1 MATTGGYSASADH
14 ELLHVRGTNKV
25 QNIASLE
32 SLSYR
37 DFIRRAMNKR
47 KSIDADDEVPG
58 ALAEHAA
65 DGKPILKKY
74 AGAVHIGADLTLY
87 QRRAFNVL
95 LFWAMPEMPRTTR
108 HEIELDELAWGMGL
122 ERASQRMQ
130 RLVENLDKMMDARVV
145 WNLLDDKG
153 DLEEWESATLLPYV
167 KVSRKTRKVAYEFTS
182 AFQERVYNPTE
193 FAEIALRMQRVFRS
207 EHALALYENTRR
219 FLLQGETPW
228 IPIETFRTL
237 MGVNGKPY
245 YDEYKYLN
253 ARLIKP
259 AMQQVNECSDI
270 QLQLKTKRRS
280 RMVAE
285 IKFLVSENPQ
295 MALFTESLKQ
305 EPAKLTSE
313 GKRRLMLR
321 LSGYR
326 ITGKRAEQLLA
337 DHTEEDIISALDAA
351 DSWMEAKEA
360 NREMIVNPAGVAY
373 KAITEGWRPAETQ
386 PVLEDKTTTAT
397 GSAGKEAEERAAQRR
412 EADRKEFRR
421 HWYANYIDSAPAEV
435 LDELKAAFEQS
446 LAKPPVDKLILD
458 RFRKHGLSGIVLGVF
473 QHFLAS
479 RGIEPDEE
487 EFKEYLETKSGKAT
501 LI

>member
-1 MATTGGYSASADH
+1 MSKKK
-14 ELLHVRGTNKV
+14 VTNG
-25 QNIASLE
+25 
-32 SLSYR
+32 
-37 DFIRRAMNKR
+37 
-47 KSIDADDEVPG
+47 DDMVPS
-58 ALAEHAA
+58 ALAEQSC
-65 DGKPILKKY
+65 DGEPILKKY

-130 RLVENLDKMMDARVV
+130 RLVENLDKMMEARVV

-153 DLEEWESATLLPYV
+153 ELEEWESATLLPYV
-167 KVSRKTRKVAYEFTS
+167 KVSRKTRKVIYEFTS
-182 AFQERVYNPTE
+182 AFQDRVYNPTE

-219 FLLQGETPW
+219 FLLQGATPW

-259 AMQQVNECSDI
+259 AMAQVNECSDI

-280 RMVAE
+280 RAVVE
-285 IKFLVSENPQ
+285 VKFLASANPQ

-305 EPAKLTSE
+305 EPAKLTTDS
-313 GKRRLMLR
+313 KRRLTLR

-337 DHTEEDIISALDAA
+337 EHSEEEIVLALDAA
-351 DSWMEAKEA
+351 DAWMEAKEA
-360 NREMIVNPAGVAY
+360 KRETIVNPAGVVY
-373 KAITEGWRPAETQ
+373 KAITEGWRPREPQVALKDNTKPDPGRAGE
-386 PVLEDKTTTAT
+386 EADK
-397 GSAGKEAEERAAQRR
+397 RAAQRR
-412 EADRKEFRR
+412 EVLDALRGEFRR
-421 HWYANYIDSAPAEV
+421 QWYATYIASAPAEGI
-435 LDELKAAFEQS
+435 EGLKADFERS
-446 LAKPPVDKLILD
+446 LSRPPADKLVLD
-458 RFRKHGLSGIVLGVF
+458 RFRKHGLTGIVVGVF
-473 QHFLAS
+473 QHYLAS
-479 RGIEPDEE
+479 RGIEPDEAA
-487 EFKEYLETKSGKAT
+487 FREYLAMRNRDLAHS
-501 LI
+501 

>member
-1 MATTGGYSASADH
+1 MSKKKATNG
-14 ELLHVRGTNKV
+14 
-25 QNIASLE
+25 
-32 SLSYR
+32 
-37 DFIRRAMNKR
+37 
-47 KSIDADDEVPG
+47 DDEVPG
-58 ALAEHAA
+58 AIAEQA
-65 DGKPILKKY
+65 DGGEPILKKY

-130 RLVENLDKMMDARVV
+130 RLVENLDKMMEARVV

-153 DLEEWESATLLPYV
+153 EIEEWESATLLPYV
-167 KVSRKTRKVAYEFTS
+167 KVSRKTRKVVYEFTS
-182 AFQERVYNPTE
+182 AFQDRVYNPSE

-228 IPIETFRTL
+228 IPTETFRTL

-259 AMQQVNECSDI
+259 AMEQVNECSDI

-280 RMVAE
+280 RAVVE
-285 IKFLVSENPQ
+285 IKFVVSENPQ

-326 ITGKRAEQLLA
+326 ITGKRAEQLLT
-337 DHTEEDIISALDAA
+337 HHREEEIILALNAA
-351 DSWMEAKEA
+351 DAWMEAKEA
-360 NREMIVNPAGVAY
+360 KRESIVNPAGVVY
-373 KAITEGWRPAETQ
+373 KAITEGWRPPEAQ
-386 PVLEDKTTTAT
+386 AALEDTT
-397 GSAGKEAEERAAQRR
+397 GPNQERPDEEAKKRAAQRR
-412 EADRKEFRR
+412 DALRAEFRR
-421 HWYANYIDSAPAEV
+421 EWYADYIASAPPDV
-435 LDELKAAFEQS
+435 LEELKAGFERS
-446 LAKPPVDKLILD
+446 ISTPPADKLILD
-458 RFRKHGLSGIVLGVF
+458 RFRKHGLAGLVLGVF
-473 QHFLAS
+473 QHYLAS
-479 RGIEPDEE
+479 QGIEPGEAA
-487 EFKEYLETKSGKAT
+487 FKEYLNAKAKETTRG
-501 LI
+501 

>member
-1 MATTGGYSASADH
+1 MDSNSNAFKLPQCL
-14 ELLHVRGTNKV
+14 ETNKV
-25 QNIASLE
+25 QNTTVIQSP
-32 SLSYR
+32 SYR
-37 DFIRRAMNKR
+37 DLIRRAMAMSNNKR
-47 KSIDADDEVPG
+47 SDVDDQVPG
-58 ALAEHAA
+58 ALAEQAG
-65 DGKPILKKY
+65 DGEPVLIKY

-167 KVSRKTRKVAYEFTS
+167 KVSRKARTVVYEFTQ
-182 AFQERVYNPTE
+182 AFQNRVYNPTE

-237 MGVNGKPY
+237 MGVGDKPY

-280 RMVAE
+280 RAVVE
-285 IKFLVSENPQ
+285 LKFLVSENPQ

-313 GKRRLMLR
+313 GKRRLSLR

-326 ITGKRAEQLLA
+326 ITGKRAEQLLGSHS
-337 DHTEEDIISALDAA
+337 DEEIILALDAA
-351 DSWMEAKEA
+351 DAWMEAKEA
-360 NREMIVNPAGVAY
+360 SRQAIINPAGVAY
-373 KAITEGWRPAETQ
+373 KAITEGWRPLEAQAAREGKAQ
-386 PVLEDKTTTAT
+386 LDVEPVDKH
-397 GSAGKEAEERAAQRR
+397 AEERAAQRR
-412 EADRKEFRR
+412 EALRAEFRR
-421 HWYANYIDSAPAEV
+421 RWYSNYIESAPAEV
-435 LDELKAAFEQS
+435 LEELKAAFADS
-446 LAKPPVDKLILD
+446 LSTPPGDKLILD
-458 RFRKHGLSGIVLGVF
+458 RFRKHGLTGIVLGVF
-473 QHFLAS
+473 QHFLVS
-479 RGIEPDEE
+479 RGIEPEE
-487 EFKEYLETKSGKAT
+487 TAFQDYLTSQRKNVSAT
-501 LI
+501 

>member
-1 MATTGGYSASADH
+1 MAMSKKKPVPD
-14 ELLHVRGTNKV
+14 
-25 QNIASLE
+25 
-32 SLSYR
+32 
-37 DFIRRAMNKR
+37 D
-47 KSIDADDEVPG
+47 DAVPD
-58 ALAEHAA
+58 ALAEQAG
-65 DGKPILKKY
+65 DGEPVLKKY

-130 RLVENLDKMMDARVV
+130 RLVENLDKMMEARVV

-153 DLEEWESATLLPYV
+153 ELEEWESATLLPYV
-167 KVSRKTRKVAYEFTS
+167 KVSRKTRNVVYEFTQ
-182 AFQERVYNPTE
+182 AFQERVYNPSE

-237 MGVNGKPY
+237 MGVHDKPY

-259 AMQQVNECSDI
+259 AMHQVNECSDI

-280 RMVAE
+280 RAVVE
-285 IKFLVSENPQ
+285 IKFLISENPQ

-305 EPAKLTSE
+305 EPSKLTSE
-313 GKRRLMLR
+313 GKRRLTLR

-326 ITGKRAEQLLA
+326 ITGKRAEQLLEN
-337 DHTEEDIISALDAA
+337 HGEEEIILALDAA
-351 DSWMEAKEA
+351 DAWMEAKEA
-360 NREMIVNPAGVAY
+360 SRQAIVNPAGVAY
-373 KAITEGWRPAETQ
+373 KAITEGWRPAEA
-386 PVLEDKTTTAT
+386 LETPEGKTKADADR
-397 GSAGKEAEERAAQRR
+397 AGKEAEKLAAQRR
-412 EADRKEFRR
+412 ETLRSEFRR
-421 HWYANYIDSAPAEV
+421 HWYSNYIDSAPADT
-435 LDELKAAFEQS
+435 LDELKAAFEES
-446 LAKPPVDKLILD
+446 LATPPGNKMILN
-458 RFRKHGLSGIVLGVF
+458 RFRRNGLAGIVLGVF
-473 QHFLAS
+473 QHFLMS
-479 RGIEPDEE
+479 RGIEPDEAAFE
-487 EFKEYLETKSGKAT
+487 DYLKTQSTKASSG
-501 LI
+501 